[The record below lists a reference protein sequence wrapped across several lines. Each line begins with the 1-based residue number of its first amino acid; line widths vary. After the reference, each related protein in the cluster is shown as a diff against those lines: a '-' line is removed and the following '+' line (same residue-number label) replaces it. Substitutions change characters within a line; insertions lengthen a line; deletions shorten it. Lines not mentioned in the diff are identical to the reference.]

1 MVVYR
6 REPGRGDTVERGQQA
21 HLVLSDGS
29 VFTGHAFGAPVQASG
44 EVVFCTGLV
53 GYPESLTDP
62 SYRGQILVFTYPLI
76 GNYGVPDR
84 SATTG
89 VLDHFE
95 SERVQVSGVVVSAA
109 SPTPSH
115 WTSISNLHAWLAAE
129 GVPGIE
135 GVDTRHLTQI
145 LRSHGVMPGRLR
157 PGPVPAAEPLPGADD
172 VRDLDDAV
180 AHVSVTEPVL
190 LRTPAPRG
198 PRGTVGVLDCGVKN
212 NILRALLGRGVDVL
226 RLPWDCDLDAVS
238 EPISGLLISNGPGD
252 PKAVPPSIAAA
263 RAAMERNLPTFGIC
277 FGNQI
282 LALAA
287 GADTYKL
294 PWGHRG
300 QNQPCIDLDN
310 GRCYITS
317 QNHGYAVDEKTLP
330 PGWEPWFRNANDGTN
345 EGIRHTSRP
354 FSAVQF
360 HPEADP
366 GPEDVMFL
374 IDSFLESLA

>member
-1 MVVYR
+1 MK
-6 REPGRGDTVERGQQA
+6 RGHPA

-29 VFTGHAFGAPVQASG
+29 VFVGDSFGAATEVAG

-84 SATTG
+84 SRTAG
-89 VLDHFE
+89 ILDNFE
-95 SERVQVSGVVVSAA
+95 SDRIQVSGVIVAVASA
-109 SPTPSH
+109 TPSH
-115 WTSISNLHAWLAAE
+115 WTSIANLHTWLEAE
-129 GVPGIE
+129 GVPAIE
-135 GVDTRHLTQI
+135 GVDTRRLTQI
-145 LRSHGVMPGRLR
+145 LRSHGVMPGRI
-157 PGPVPAAEPLPGADD
+157 GQGAARRDPLPGPED
-172 VRDLDDAV
+172 VRILETAV
-180 AHVSVTEPVL
+180 SAVSVDKPTLLQSPVEPPGGRR
-190 LRTPAPRG
+190 RTVAL
-198 PRGTVGVLDCGVKN
+198 LDCGAKN
-212 NILRALLGRGVDVL
+212 NILRALLARGVDVL
-226 RLPWDCDLDAVS
+226 RLPWNVDFSTVDEGVA
-238 EPISGLLISNGPGD
+238 GLMISNGPGD
-252 PKAVPPSIAAA
+252 PQTVGPSIAAT
-263 RAAMERNLPTFGIC
+263 RAALDRGMPTFGIC

-300 QNQPCIDLDN
+300 QNQPCVDLDT

-330 PGWEPWFRNANDGTN
+330 EGWEPWFRNANDTTN
-345 EGIRHTSRP
+345 EGIRHRSKP
-354 FSAVQF
+354 FASVQF

-366 GPEDVMFL
+366 GPEDVSFL
-374 IDSFLESLA
+374 IDDFLQSLR